1 VVRAKTTRSHK
12 ALHKRNSGAERGIEQ
27 FKGSKDSASLVVCN
41 EKNFFFG
48 LGVWIF
54 YE

>member
-27 FKGSKDSASLVVCN
+27 FKGSKDSA
-41 EKNFFFG
+41 KKFFFG